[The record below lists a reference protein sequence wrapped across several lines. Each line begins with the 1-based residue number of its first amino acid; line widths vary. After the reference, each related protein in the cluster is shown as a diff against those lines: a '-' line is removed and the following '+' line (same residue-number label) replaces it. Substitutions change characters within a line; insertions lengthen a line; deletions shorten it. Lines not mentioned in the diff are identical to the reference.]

1 MQKIN
6 IGDVEIIAVTDGTGL
21 VLALDQTFPTVQPA
35 QWEPYFQRYPRVF
48 TNSSNWYL
56 HYGCFVVRTREHTLL
71 VDTGVGPGPYMGVVY
86 GRLPDALRENEIDPG
101 DVNTVFLTHAHN
113 DHVGWT
119 LTAQGTPMF
128 PNARYMLHEVEWDFY
143 QQPAVKMSI
152 APYIDHTL
160 TPLKKLGVLDLLP
173 GGQSL
178 TGEITAIPT
187 PGHSPGHMSLLISS
201 KDRKAIIG
209 GDAFLHPAQLTW
221 PGWCS
226 VFDIDNGPA
235 IATRKQLLEMLENEG
250 MVLAVGH
257 FPSPGFGRV
266 IRQDGQRYWEPLAF
280 R

>member
-1 MQKIN
+1 
-6 IGDVEIIAVTDGTGL
+6 
-21 VLALDQTFPTVQPA
+21 
-35 QWEPYFQRYPRVF
+35 
-48 TNSSNWYL
+48 
-56 HYGCFVVRTREHTLL
+56 
-71 VDTGVGPGPYMGVVY
+71 MGVVY

-128 PNARYMLHEVEWDFY
+128 PNARYMLHEVDWDFY
-143 QQPAVKMSI
+143 QQPVVKMSI

-173 GGQSL
+173 GGQTL

-201 KDRKAIIG
+201 KDRKALIG
-209 GDAFLHPAQLTW
+209 GDAFLHPAQLTQ
-221 PGWCS
+221 PAWCS
-226 VFDIDNGPA
+226 VFDMDNGPA
-235 IATRKQLLEMLENEG
+235 IATRKQLLEMLENEE

-257 FPSPGFGRV
+257 FPNPGFGHV
-266 IRQDGQRYWEPLAF
+266 IRQDGRPYWEPLAF